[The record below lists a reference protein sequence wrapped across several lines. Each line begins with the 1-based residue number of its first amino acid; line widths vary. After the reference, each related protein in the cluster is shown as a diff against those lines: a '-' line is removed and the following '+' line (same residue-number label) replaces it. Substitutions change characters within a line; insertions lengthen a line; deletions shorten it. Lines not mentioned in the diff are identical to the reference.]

1 MAPHPGPPKGMP
13 DLDKLDLNRDPVVVF
28 WEVTLACALACRHC
42 RAEAQPRR
50 NPLELSTDE
59 CHRVLD
65 DLATFDRPPIVV
77 LSGGDPFMRRNL
89 SDIVEYGIARGLTL
103 SVSPSATA
111 LLTKERL
118 GKLAGLGVSRI
129 SLSVDGSMAATHD
142 RFRGVPGSFDRTM
155 DGMAYAAEVGL
166 SFQVNTTVSRQT
178 LHDLPAI
185 ADLLKSTSVAV
196 WDVFFLVPTGRA
208 SAEDV
213 ITADEHEGVFG
224 WLYDLSKEAPYQVKT
239 TLGQHYRRYQV
250 LRRLQAE
257 GRSLNGLGANDIS
270 ALYRGVPSNDGKGI
284 LFISHLGEVYPSGFL
299 PLSVGNVKRRSVV
312 ELYRNSNLFQR
323 LRDPSQLKGKCGRC
337 FFNVI
342 CGGCRAR
349 AYADSG
355 DAFGAEPYCAFQ
367 PA

>member
-1 MAPHPGPPKGMP
+1 MTPDQRPLKGMP
-13 DLDKLDLNRDPVVVF
+13 DLNKLDLNRDPEVVF

-50 NPLELSTDE
+50 HPLELSTDE

-77 LSGGDPFMRRNL
+77 LSGGDPFMRRDL
-89 SDIVEYGIARGLTL
+89 FDIVEYGIAKGLTM

-111 LLTKERL
+111 LLTRERL
-118 GKLAGLGVSRI
+118 QILNDLGVSRI
-129 SLSVDGSMAATHD
+129 SLSLDGSTAAIHD
-142 RFRGVPGSFDRTM
+142 DFRGVAGSFDRTL
-155 DGMAYAAEVGL
+155 DGMVYAAEVGL

-208 SAEDV
+208 STEDV
-213 ITADEHEGVFG
+213 ITADEHERVFG
-224 WLYDLSKEAPYQVKT
+224 WLYDLSKKAPYQVKT

-250 LRRLQAE
+250 QRRLQAE
-257 GRSLNGLGANDIS
+257 GTSLNGLRAKDVP
-270 ALYRGVPSNDGKGI
+270 ALYPGVPSNDGKGI

-299 PLSVGNVKRRSVV
+299 PLSVGNVNGRTVV
-312 ELYRNSNLFQR
+312 KMYRDSDLFR
-323 LRDPSQLKGKCGRC
+323 KLRDPSQLKGKCGRC
-337 FFNVI
+337 PFNMI

-355 DAFGAEPYCAFQ
+355 DPLGEEPYCAVQ
-367 PA
+367 PV

>member
-1 MAPHPGPPKGMP
+1 MP
-13 DLDKLDLNRDPVVVF
+13 DFNRLGLNRDPVVVF

-50 NPLELSTDE
+50 HPLELSTKE

-77 LSGGDPFMRRNL
+77 LSGGDPFMRRDL
-89 SDIVEYGIARGLTL
+89 FDIVEYGIGKELTM

-111 LLTKERL
+111 LLTRERL
-118 GKLAGLGVSRI
+118 RRLNDLGVSRI
-129 SLSVDGSMAATHD
+129 SLSLDGSTAAIHD
-142 RFRGVPGSFDRTM
+142 DFRGVAGSFDRTM
-155 DGMAYAAEVGL
+155 DGMKYAAEVGL
-166 SFQVNTTVSRQT
+166 SFQVNTTVSRPS

-213 ITADEHEGVFG
+213 ITADEHEGVFSR
-224 WLYDLSKEAPYQVKT
+224 LYDLSKDAPYQVKT

-250 LRRLQAE
+250 LRRLE
-257 GRSLNGLGANDIS
+257 GRSLNGLGAEDIS
-270 ALYRGVPSNDGKGI
+270 ALYPGVPSNDGKGI

-299 PLSVGNVKRRSVV
+299 PLSVGNVNRRSVV
-312 ELYRNSNLFQR
+312 KMYRDSDLFR
-323 LRDPSQLKGKCGRC
+323 KLRDPSQLGGKCGRC
-337 FFNVI
+337 PFNMI

-355 DAFGAEPYCAFQ
+355 DPLGEEPYCAYQ